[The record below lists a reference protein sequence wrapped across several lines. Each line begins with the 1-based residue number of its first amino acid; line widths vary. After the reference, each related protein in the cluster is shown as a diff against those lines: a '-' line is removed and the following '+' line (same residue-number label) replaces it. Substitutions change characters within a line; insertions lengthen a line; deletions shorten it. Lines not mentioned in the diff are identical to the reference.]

1 MCAFLFGLATA
12 CLPLTPRI
20 QELLK
25 SAEGRLGCSLSVGN
39 FVRMAAGE
47 GIERDTKDFAQ
58 EVAAV
63 SGVKA

>member
-1 MCAFLFGLATA
+1 M
-12 CLPLTPRI
+12 

-25 SAEGRLGCSLSVGN
+25 SAEGRLGCSLSVAD

-63 SGVKA
+63 GGKT